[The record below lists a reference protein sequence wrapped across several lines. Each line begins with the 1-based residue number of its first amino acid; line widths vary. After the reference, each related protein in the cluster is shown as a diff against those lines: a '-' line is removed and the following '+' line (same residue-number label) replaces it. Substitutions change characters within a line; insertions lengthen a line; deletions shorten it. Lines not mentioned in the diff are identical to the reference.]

1 MLVMN
6 LYTAIKKLKS
16 EKEVVNFMRDL
27 CTPNE
32 IEALEERWEVAKEL
46 YKGKLTYRE
55 IASSLNTSTATVTR
69 VARFLFKESNAGY
82 LSILKKY
89 S

>member
-1 MLVMN
+1 MN
-6 LYTAIKKLKS
+6 LYAAIKKLKS
-16 EKEVVNFMRDL
+16 EKEIVNFMRDL

-32 IEALEERWEVAKEL
+32 IEVLEERWEVAKEL

-55 IASSLNTSTATVTR
+55 IASLLNTSTATVTR
-69 VARFLFKESNAGY
+69 VARFLFKEPNAGY